1 MYNLI
6 EYSDNYSKTSWVL
19 SQYYRD
25 ELFLDDNDA
34 IVDFLADKNNSASF
48 KSKKKKTG
56 QTADDG
62 KKDVEIKVPLKYLRK
77 F

>member
-48 KSKKKKTG
+48 KSKKKKK
-56 QTADDG
+56 QVKQLMMV
-62 KKDVEIKVPLKYLRK
+62 KKMLK
-77 F
+77 

>member
-48 KSKKKKTG
+48 K
-56 QTADDG
+56 
-62 KKDVEIKVPLKYLRK
+62 
-77 F
+77 

>member
-1 MYNLI
+1 MLLLI
-6 EYSDNYSKTSWVL
+6 FLLIRITVL
-19 SQYYRD
+19 RLNQ
-25 ELFLDDNDA
+25 
-34 IVDFLADKNNSASF
+34 
-48 KSKKKKTG
+48 KKKKTG